1 MARLVLIFFI
11 VACLKTVNVIAQ
23 GDAPTA
29 TPVGAA
35 TQGNIA
41 AAPAGTSSLGG
52 LGVNYGLLGD
62 NLPTPDKVIDLIKS
76 NKINKVRIFE
86 PKQAVLQALKDSNLE
101 LALGTRNE
109 DLQSLATDP
118 SAATKFVQENV
129 VAYSPGVK
137 FRYITLGNEVIPGQY
152 ANFVF
157 DAMQNMQNALKA
169 ANVNVPVS
177 TVVATSVL
185 GSSYPPSNA
194 TFGQDASAVMEK
206 IVSFLQQNQYPLLAN
221 VYTCFPY
228 FAEPTNINADY
239 ALGNANVAKGVTDG
253 SIHYNTMF
261 DAMID
266 AVYVAMEKVGGKD
279 VKLVVSETGWPSAG
293 VNLATMDNAK
303 AYVNNVIQR
312 VSSGKGTPLRPSIPI
327 EAYIFAMFNE
337 NQKPAGTEQN
347 FGLFYPDMK
356 PVYPVSIA

>member
-1 MARLVLIFFI
+1 ML
-11 VACLKTVNVIAQ
+11 AQ
-23 GDAPTA
+23 GNAPTA
-29 TPVGAA
+29 TPVGVGAA

-137 FRYITLGNEVIPGQY
+137 FSYITLGNEVIPGQY